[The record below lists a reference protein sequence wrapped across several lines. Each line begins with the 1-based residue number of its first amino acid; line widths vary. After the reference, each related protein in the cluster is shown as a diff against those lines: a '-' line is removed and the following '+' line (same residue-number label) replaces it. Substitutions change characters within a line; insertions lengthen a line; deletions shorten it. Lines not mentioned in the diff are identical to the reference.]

1 VCPACKKLSDE
12 VLVWLSGTSCK
23 WFAYGPADATAT
35 ASSLNSLKSR
45 IVFAF
50 LVLAYPG
57 CPGKGAIKRMFVLYY
72 SSGTSYLILTSIE
85 FLNYDVSAHYQVQRI
100 AELTRNIANAN
111 RYGVIISSSY
121 SNVHILFGCLHSFI
135 HIL

>member
-1 VCPACKKLSDE
+1 
-12 VLVWLSGTSCK
+12 
-23 WFAYGPADATAT
+23 
-35 ASSLNSLKSR
+35 
-45 IVFAF
+45 
-50 LVLAYPG
+50 
-57 CPGKGAIKRMFVLYY
+57 MFVLYY